1 MVMLS
6 DHQPAKPRRSRARPM
21 SPSLDSRMLE
31 LEGKVDDVDKKVEGV
46 IRNQEL
52 ATQAMRRA
60 EELATQAMQRVE
72 SKMDAILL
80 LVGAEEEDGD
90 GGFKG
95 VGLLGR
101 MRRVEESQT
110 SLLSKYKMWIAWGGG
125 FLTCGTAMTVF
136 IWWLISDKLE
146 LVLKGTAQ

>member
-1 MVMLS
+1 
-6 DHQPAKPRRSRARPM
+6 
-21 SPSLDSRMLE
+21 MLE

-52 ATQAMRRA
+52 ATQAM
-60 EELATQAMQRVE
+60 LRVE

-125 FLTCGTAMTVF
+125 FLTCGSAMTLF
-136 IWWLISDKLE
+136 IWWLVADKLE
-146 LVLKGTAQ
+146 LVLKGTPAT

>member
-1 MVMLS
+1 MIMLT
-6 DHQPAKPRRSRARPM
+6 DHPPTKTRRSRARPI
-21 SPSLDSRMLE
+21 SPTLDSRMLE

-52 ATQAMRRA
+52 ATQAM
-60 EELATQAMQRVE
+60 LRVE

-125 FLTCGTAMTVF
+125 FLTCGSAMTLF
-136 IWWLISDKLE
+136 IWWLVADKLE
-146 LVLKGTAQ
+146 LVLKGTPAT

>member
-1 MVMLS
+1 MV
-6 DHQPAKPRRSRARPM
+6 
-21 SPSLDSRMLE
+21 E
-31 LEGKVDDVDKKVEGV
+31 LEGKVDDVDKKVVGV
-46 IRNQEL
+46 IRNQ
-52 ATQAMRRA
+52 
-60 EELATQAMQRVE
+60 ELATQAMQRVE

-110 SLLSKYKMWIAWGGG
+110 SLLSKYKTWIAWGGG
-125 FLTCGTAMTVF
+125 FLTCGSAMTLF

-146 LVLKGTAQ
+146 VVLKGAS